1 MWRTIALFICMILCW
16 IIVPSHAAEISCVD
30 TYDGRF
36 DNKDARNLWPSG
48 RMPIADVT
56 CFSGLLQ
63 GQISKGDYEKVV
75 TFLKAHHP
83 FLGTFGLVSRGGD
96 VDEALKIGRLFRK
109 YLISTQ
115 AQFQFP
121 QYDRRLPRRLDWDEA
136 IATGVIVL
144 DLFAAPDMPPCRGQD
159 CTCASACALI
169 WFGGVRRAGHVGV
182 HRPQIMDPMFKGLS
196 PADASTAYR
205 RALASIAAYLDEM
218 EVPKSIIESMVTTSS
233 SDIRWVDAGNDGL
246 ERVPPSIAE
255 WEYASCGSS
264 AASVCTGR
272 LLANNRDRLAPP

>member
-1 MWRTIALFICMILCW
+1 
-16 IIVPSHAAEISCVD
+16 
-30 TYDGRF
+30 
-36 DNKDARNLWPSG
+36 
-48 RMPIADVT
+48 
-56 CFSGLLQ
+56 
-63 GQISKGDYEKVV
+63 
-75 TFLKAHHP
+75 
-83 FLGTFGLVSRGGD
+83 
-96 VDEALKIGRLFRK
+96 
-109 YLISTQ
+109 
-115 AQFQFP
+115 
-121 QYDRRLPRRLDWDEA
+121 
-136 IATGVIVL
+136 
-144 DLFAAPDMPPCRGQD
+144 
-159 CTCASACALI
+159 
-169 WFGGVRRAGHVGV
+169 
-182 HRPQIMDPMFKGLS
+182 MFKGLS